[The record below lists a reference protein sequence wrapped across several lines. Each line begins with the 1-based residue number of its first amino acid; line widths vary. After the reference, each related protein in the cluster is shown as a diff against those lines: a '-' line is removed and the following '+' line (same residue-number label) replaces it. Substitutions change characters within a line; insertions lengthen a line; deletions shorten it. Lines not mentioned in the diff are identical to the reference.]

1 MIIAGIVVLALSLRA
16 PIIAPTTVI
25 GDIQAGTGLS
35 TAGVGLLIGI
45 PVLLF
50 AIATPLATR
59 TIRRFGPE
67 TTVILCLTG
76 VLAGTILRSTGGATV
91 VLFGT
96 ALIGTAMALGNI
108 VVPVIIGRDVPWRQ
122 AAAATGA
129 YSATVN
135 VGSMAVLLC
144 TPPLAGLVGWRLAIA
159 AWGVVTAAGLAYWL
173 FRERQRFHSPTTN
186 SPRISDG
193 PGAAAATAEAVT
205 KRTCNRRIVALLIVT
220 FCGQTA
226 AFYATTAW
234 LPLLLSET
242 QGLDPAASGAT
253 ASLFQIA
260 AIIGAFGV
268 PLIAVRAKMTTTV
281 AVVAAFWIVL
291 PVGLL
296 AAPEAFVLWSIF
308 GGVAQGGGFTAIF
321 AIVSQ
326 ITQSNAEAA
335 SASARIQ
342 GVGYLV
348 ATAAPPLA
356 GWLNTSTGGW
366 IAPLF
371 LVLGATLMFTVNGL
385 WAAWLSERRSS
396 TAA

>member
-35 TAGVGLLIGI
+35 AAGAGLLIGI

-76 VLAGTILRSTGGATV
+76 VLAGTVLRSTGGAAVV
-91 VLFGT
+91 VLGT
-96 ALIGTAMALGNI
+96 ALIATAMALGNI
-108 VVPVIIGRDVPWRQ
+108 VVPVIIRRDVPWRQ

-135 VGSMAVLLC
+135 VGSMAVLLS
-144 TPPLAGLVGWRLAIA
+144 TPPLAGLVGWRTAIA

-173 FRERQRFHSPTTN
+173 LREWPRLHFPTTN

-193 PGAAAATAEAVT
+193 PGAAAATTDART
-205 KRTCNRRIVALLIVT
+205 KHTCNRRIVALLILT

-226 AFYATTAW
+226 AYYATTAW

-242 QGLDPAASGAT
+242 RGLGPAASGAT

-268 PLIAVRAKMTTTV
+268 PLIAARAKMTMTV

-296 AAPEAFVLWSIF
+296 AAPEAFVLWSII
-308 GGVAQGGGFTAIF
+308 GGVAQGGGFTAILT
-321 AIVSQ
+321 IVSQ
-326 ITQSNAEAA
+326 VTQSNAEAA

-356 GWLNTSTGGW
+356 GWLTPS
-366 IAPLF
+366 P
-371 LVLGATLMFTVNGL
+371 
-385 WAAWLSERRSS
+385 AAGRRLYS
-396 TAA
+396 